1 MRIYILTQKQLDKL
15 ISEQIEKSK
24 QEYAANLQAELIN
37 KQISL
42 TSLQNQINPHFLYNA
57 LESLRG
63 RAILDNAPA
72 IADMAQALARYFRYN
87 ISSKNDI
94 VTIREELD
102 NIGNYMKIQQFRF
115 NNRFN
120 IDIRHDPEDDVLDA
134 IIPKLTLQPILE
146 NSILHGFER
155 KLGDANIKIEIVKT
169 RKNIN
174 ILISDNGIGISKDNL
189 KMLNERIE
197 HFDLLKQETN
207 HHLGLALPNINKRL
221 KLLFGEEYGLHISSI
236 EGVGTDVEIHIPYV
250 INNR

>member
-1 MRIYILTQKQLDKL
+1 MTQKQLDKL
-15 ISEQIEKSK
+15 IAEQVEKSR
-24 QEYAANLQAELIN
+24 QEFVANLQTELIN
-37 KQISL
+37 KQITL

-87 ISSKNDI
+87 ISSKSDI

-115 NNRFN
+115 NNRFH
-120 IDIRHDPEDDVLDA
+120 IDIRHDPDDDVLDA

-146 NSILHGFER
+146 NSIHHGFER
-155 KLGDANIKIEIVKT
+155 KLGDANIRIEIVRT

-174 ILISDNGIGISKDNL
+174 ILISDNGIGISKEKL

-197 HFDLLKQETN
+197 HFDLLKQEEN
-207 HHLGLALPNINKRL
+207 QHLGLALPNINKRL
-221 KLLFGEEYGLHISSI
+221 KLLFGDEYGLHVSSI
-236 EGVGTDVEIHIPYV
+236 EGVGTDVELHIPYV